1 MEVLELFFIGVA
13 LAMDAFGVSLSV
25 GVTYGIKRKQKIM
38 YIISFGFFQF
48 LMIFLGGVMGHYV
61 NTYLIPVSNTFGGM
75 AVGIVGLLMI
85 IDGMKSKEES
95 ILNKNSMILI
105 LGISVS
111 IDAIV
116 VGFTTFNQITS
127 LLTLFVDSILVGL
140 ITLFICTI
148 AFFICRYIRKIS
160 FVQKYANFLGGIAL
174 LIFSIK
180 MIFF

>member
-1 MEVLELFFIGVA
+1 
-13 LAMDAFGVSLSV
+13 
-25 GVTYGIKRKQKIM
+25 
-38 YIISFGFFQF
+38 
-48 LMIFLGGVMGHYV
+48 
-61 NTYLIPVSNTFGGM
+61 
-75 AVGIVGLLMI
+75 
-85 IDGMKSKEES
+85 
-95 ILNKNSMILI
+95 MILI